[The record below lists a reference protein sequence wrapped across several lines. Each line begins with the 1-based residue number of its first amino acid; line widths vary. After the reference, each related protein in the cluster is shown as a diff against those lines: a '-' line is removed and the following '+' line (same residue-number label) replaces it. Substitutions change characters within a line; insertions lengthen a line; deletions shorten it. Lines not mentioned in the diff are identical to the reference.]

1 MLEGSFAVFV
11 VFYFFYNLY
20 SVYKVGVKAY
30 VSSVLN
36 LIDLAS
42 SGLFFTTIAFHAMYL
57 INMRQVFL
65 IAEDEYKDFQIAA
78 FLYPLNLPHLR
89 WDSARPCRICTWGWA
104 RSCVICTL
112 TLV

>member
-57 INMRQVFL
+57 INMRHMVL

-78 FLYPLNLPHLR
+78 FLYPSHICAGTRP
-89 WDSARPCRICTWGWA
+89 DTAASAPWA
-104 RSCVICTL
+104 GL
-112 TLV
+112 TPASFAH